1 MIKLIKHAAAGLL
14 FLAGTAAAQ
23 DATPIGQ
30 TVTRAG
36 TGRIFGV
43 SASNFTGTATVRWLV
58 DPVSP
63 GRTSVSLVIFEPGAR
78 SNWHTHPAGQTLY
91 VEDGCGSTQE
101 EDGPISRVCKG
112 DTVYVRAGV
121 KHWHGATA
129 STPVTYLTVTETLDN
144 RDVDWLKPV
153 SPAQY
158 GASE

>member
-43 SASNFTGTATVRWLV
+43 SASNFTGTATIRWLV

-63 GRTSVSLVIFEPGAR
+63 GRTSVS
-78 SNWHTHPAGQTLY
+78 
-91 VEDGCGSTQE
+91 
-101 EDGPISRVCKG
+101 
-112 DTVYVRAGV
+112 
-121 KHWHGATA
+121 
-129 STPVTYLTVTETLDN
+129 
-144 RDVDWLKPV
+144 
-153 SPAQY
+153 
-158 GASE
+158 